1 MNKRKVTTS
10 KEILHNLDYEAIT
23 VTLDSSTV
31 GKKVIPAGTVLAGV
45 SDSVFKDRKQK
56 VKTVANH
63 EVSGESNICGIL
75 LTDVDLTDGDKAGAC
90 VYRGTV
96 NADKLADSSIAENF
110 TELAT
115 KLPHVVFI
123 KGGK

>member
-10 KEILHNLDYEAIT
+10 KEILHNLDYEAIS
-23 VTLDSSTV
+23 VTLDSGEI
-31 GKKVIPAGTVLAGV
+31 GKKIVPAGTVLAGV

-56 VKTVANH
+56 VKAVNNIAV
-63 EVSGESNICGIL
+63 VSENNICGIL
-75 LTDVDLTDGDKAGAC
+75 LTDVDLTNGDKAGAC

-96 NADKLADSSIAENF
+96 NADKLADTTLAGDF
-110 TELAT
+110 TSLVT
-115 KLPHVVFI
+115 KLPHIVFI

>member
-10 KEILHNLDYEAIT
+10 KEILHNLDYEAMS
-23 VTLDSSTV
+23 VTLDSSTI
-31 GKKVIPAGTVLAGV
+31 GKKVVPAGTVLAGV
-45 SDSVFKDRKQK
+45 SGSVFKDRKQK
-56 VKTVANH
+56 VKAVANH
-63 EVSGESNICGIL
+63 EVSGEINICGIL
-75 LTDVDLTDGDKAGAC
+75 LTDVDLTNGDAAGSC

-96 NADKLADSSIAENF
+96 NADKLADTTLAEDF

-115 KLPHVVFI
+115 KLPHIVFI

>member
-10 KEILHNLDYEAIT
+10 KEILHNLDYEAMS
-23 VTLDSSTV
+23 VTLDSSTI
-31 GKKVIPAGTVLAGV
+31 GKKVVPAGTVLAGV
-45 SDSVFKDRKQK
+45 SGSVFKDRKQK
-56 VKTVANH
+56 VKAVANH

-75 LTDVDLTDGDKAGAC
+75 LTDVDLTNGDKAGAC

-96 NADKLADSSIAENF
+96 NADKLADSSIVENHD
-110 TELAT
+110 ELAT
-115 KLPHVVFI
+115 KLPHIVFI